1 MTGPGT
7 AALRRLLGA
16 ALAAA
21 VLGACGRGEKPA
33 APGADSAAGAAPAAD
48 APLPA
53 LNPDPAANTYAP
65 KLGVDLSKFRKTASG
80 LYIRDDK
87 VGTGPAAA
95 AGREARVEYTGW
107 LADGT
112 EFDASRGNPF
122 VFVPGQQRAIAA
134 WDEAVPGMRVGGVR
148 TIVVPAA
155 LGYGAG
161 GQPGIPGNAVLVFRM
176 ELVGVR

>member
-1 MTGPGT
+1 MNGSRTS
-7 AALRRLLGA
+7 AARLLLRA

-21 VLGACGRGEKPA
+21 ALGACGRGDKTP
-33 APGADSAAGAAPAAD
+33 APGADSAGAA

-53 LNPDPAANTYAP
+53 LDPDPAANTYAP
-65 KLGVDLSKFRKTASG
+65 ALGVDLAKFRKTASG
-80 LYIRDDK
+80 LYVRDDK
-87 VGTGPAAA
+87 VGAGATAA

-122 VFVPGQQRAIAA
+122 VFVPGEQRAIAA

-148 TIVVPAA
+148 TIVAPAA